1 MVKKYTVDKKI
12 IQELTRAVKE
22 LTKALEKSNLNKL
35 QLGRVRIVFGKNIYC
50 SI

>member
-22 LTKALEKSNLNKL
+22 LTKALEKSNLNKNTYIKQVIDEPRRWHVL
-35 QLGRVRIVFGKNIYC
+35 
-50 SI
+50 